1 MFLDD
6 LKETLRLVCF
16 YFLLKPLLMA
26 IGQWEHSIVGNSED
40 LLSRKYQQCQ
50 LGHWKGPGRETAG
63 LVQGTKKCLLS
74 RHLVT
79 LYFISIFNHRKWV
92 KKIFSGDLLI
102 LLLKFWVISFCF
114 KTLGTNYQ
122 YTALTSN
129 IKPTLNITA

>member
-1 MFLDD
+1 
-6 LKETLRLVCF
+6 
-16 YFLLKPLLMA
+16 MA
-26 IGQWEHSIVGNSED
+26 IGQWEHSVVGNTED

-114 KTLGTNYQ
+114 KSLGTNYQ